1 MTDPKQALEKEKRK
15 KEKRKESNEQ
25 TKHSTMIF
33 LNFTLWISHKN
44 TQNKPQKKT
53 QFKVETIMQA
63 PVM

>member
-15 KEKRKESNEQ
+15 KERRKESNEQ

-33 LNFTLWISHKN
+33 LKFYSVNIPQEHPEQATKN
-44 TQNKPQKKT
+44 TQV
-53 QFKVETIMQA
+53 KVETIMQA